1 MALFEL
7 SQSSE
12 GERQGNGNRGSEG
25 GRIRFLLGKSREEGG
40 QLVPDPGGFQARG
53 ATAALSLAWI

>member
-12 GERQGNGNRGSEG
+12 RGSERQSNGNRGSEG
-25 GRIRFLLGKSREEGG
+25 GRIRFLLGKAGRREDSSFLIQG
-40 QLVPDPGGFQARG
+40 VFRPGGRQ
-53 ATAALSLAWI
+53 LHCL